1 MLYAFLSALPF
12 SEKSLEFQ
20 YGNKLFHKIFLP
32 PLTSFSIWSLITI
45 APAKSAIPIT
55 KNNKPNKTR
64 DASASMV

>member
-1 MLYAFLSALPF
+1 MLYVFLSVFPF

-20 YGNKLFHKIFLP
+20 YGNKLFLKIFRP

-55 KNNKPNKTR
+55 KISKPYKTR
-64 DASASMV
+64 DTSASMV